1 MNDKEM
7 NDSKDIKEDKRSD
20 NEINEILKLFF
31 NKYSQDGN
39 EKLEE
44 LLINKIYSIDYTK
57 LILDK
62 ISAEPFIQYLTKDG
76 NSIKIYFFLF
86 KILKKAE
93 INLSD
98 NIYFEIIESIFKINL
113 KELNK
118 VNIIVEIIKGEK
130 IFMIEH
136 FSKLLNKIV
145 IQLLLKGE
153 INKRKEGYYL
163 DQVIKAGIGSL
174 FQKEYNNASI
184 NSSIINSNKKSNLEK
199 EISIC
204 ELNENFNRI
213 YYYLINRIKKENKQE
228 INILIISWFNFLE
241 SLPGK
246 DLTNHYYEIITKLL
260 IIIKSDNKEESE
272 LGELY
277 LKKIIKNIIS
287 SYNEKELDYIKDI
300 VELIIKSG
308 SNQNNINDNNLKLI
322 LFELLNSFL
331 EKFEFILDNE
341 KNNEQLIQKIPFELF
356 PEILNFILVTIINL
370 DKSSQTIETND
381 KLNMNPILKSNLIFS
396 NLMKKVKPKYFINKN
411 VENEISTFENV
422 INIDLL
428 NNLNEKSTN
437 LVFDWISQLYIS
449 ELFRNDEFLKNLII
463 TMKNL
468 KEYHL
473 KRIIGVMH
481 MIKVNSAE
489 FNKEI
494 IINKILKK
502 FDNKE
507 FVEKFGFYIL
517 NELSDESNKTMD
529 LIEIFKEIAKYL
541 DSNSDIIFNSNII
554 DMLTEYLIEEKKANK
569 VLEAL
574 NSDKKFFS
582 IIYKVFCFNPFDT
595 LVLLLLAK
603 HFELSYFFVLNLS
616 RMELESSDLI
626 ELSKAVQVFESFY
639 FIDVR
644 IQLLNPK
651 SNIYLTKTLY
661 AISLLL
667 PPGPALDALTYRLKC
682 LEMLYDFDEE
692 KKEKNFEHENN
703 YDINND
709 DSSKT
714 ISECEEFNS
723 SSNITEEKNF
733 SELLNYMDE
742 NEKELF
748 QKDIKD
754 YIFIFELQI
763 IKIKN
768 FMRKFK
774 IKNRSF
780 RQINT

>member
-20 NEINEILKLFF
+20 KEINEILKLFF

-213 YYYLINRIKKENKQE
+213 YYYLINRIKNENKQE

-449 ELFRNDEFLKNLII
+449 ELFKNDEFLKNLII

-529 LIEIFKEIAKYL
+529 LIKIFKEIAK
-541 DSNSDIIFNSNII
+541 
-554 DMLTEYLIEEKKANK
+554 
-569 VLEAL
+569 
-574 NSDKKFFS
+574 
-582 IIYKVFCFNPFDT
+582 
-595 LVLLLLAK
+595 
-603 HFELSYFFVLNLS
+603 
-616 RMELESSDLI
+616 
-626 ELSKAVQVFESFY
+626 
-639 FIDVR
+639 
-644 IQLLNPK
+644 
-651 SNIYLTKTLY
+651 
-661 AISLLL
+661 
-667 PPGPALDALTYRLKC
+667 
-682 LEMLYDFDEE
+682 
-692 KKEKNFEHENN
+692 
-703 YDINND
+703 
-709 DSSKT
+709 
-714 ISECEEFNS
+714 
-723 SSNITEEKNF
+723 
-733 SELLNYMDE
+733 
-742 NEKELF
+742 
-748 QKDIKD
+748 
-754 YIFIFELQI
+754 
-763 IKIKN
+763 
-768 FMRKFK
+768 
-774 IKNRSF
+774 
-780 RQINT
+780 

>member
-20 NEINEILKLFF
+20 KEINEILKLFF

-260 IIIKSDNKEESE
+260 IIIKSDSKEESE

-287 SYNEKELDYIKDI
+287 SFK
-300 VELIIKSG
+300 
-308 SNQNNINDNNLKLI
+308 NI
-322 LFELLNSFL
+322 
-331 EKFEFILDNE
+331 
-341 KNNEQLIQKIPFELF
+341 
-356 PEILNFILVTIINL
+356 
-370 DKSSQTIETND
+370 
-381 KLNMNPILKSNLIFS
+381 
-396 NLMKKVKPKYFINKN
+396 
-411 VENEISTFENV
+411 
-422 INIDLL
+422 
-428 NNLNEKSTN
+428 
-437 LVFDWISQLYIS
+437 
-449 ELFRNDEFLKNLII
+449 
-463 TMKNL
+463 
-468 KEYHL
+468 
-473 KRIIGVMH
+473 
-481 MIKVNSAE
+481 
-489 FNKEI
+489 
-494 IINKILKK
+494 
-502 FDNKE
+502 
-507 FVEKFGFYIL
+507 
-517 NELSDESNKTMD
+517 
-529 LIEIFKEIAKYL
+529 
-541 DSNSDIIFNSNII
+541 
-554 DMLTEYLIEEKKANK
+554 
-569 VLEAL
+569 
-574 NSDKKFFS
+574 
-582 IIYKVFCFNPFDT
+582 
-595 LVLLLLAK
+595 
-603 HFELSYFFVLNLS
+603 
-616 RMELESSDLI
+616 
-626 ELSKAVQVFESFY
+626 
-639 FIDVR
+639 
-644 IQLLNPK
+644 
-651 SNIYLTKTLY
+651 
-661 AISLLL
+661 
-667 PPGPALDALTYRLKC
+667 
-682 LEMLYDFDEE
+682 
-692 KKEKNFEHENN
+692 
-703 YDINND
+703 
-709 DSSKT
+709 
-714 ISECEEFNS
+714 
-723 SSNITEEKNF
+723 
-733 SELLNYMDE
+733 
-742 NEKELF
+742 
-748 QKDIKD
+748 
-754 YIFIFELQI
+754 
-763 IKIKN
+763 
-768 FMRKFK
+768 
-774 IKNRSF
+774 
-780 RQINT
+780 

>member
-20 NEINEILKLFF
+20 KEINEILKLFF

-213 YYYLINRIKKENKQE
+213 YYYLINRIKNENKQE

-260 IIIKSDNKEESE
+260 IIIKSDSKEESE

-422 INIDLL
+422 INID
-428 NNLNEKSTN
+428 
-437 LVFDWISQLYIS
+437 Y
-449 ELFRNDEFLKNLII
+449 
-463 TMKNL
+463 
-468 KEYHL
+468 
-473 KRIIGVMH
+473 
-481 MIKVNSAE
+481 
-489 FNKEI
+489 
-494 IINKILKK
+494 
-502 FDNKE
+502 
-507 FVEKFGFYIL
+507 
-517 NELSDESNKTMD
+517 
-529 LIEIFKEIAKYL
+529 
-541 DSNSDIIFNSNII
+541 
-554 DMLTEYLIEEKKANK
+554 
-569 VLEAL
+569 
-574 NSDKKFFS
+574 
-582 IIYKVFCFNPFDT
+582 
-595 LVLLLLAK
+595 
-603 HFELSYFFVLNLS
+603 
-616 RMELESSDLI
+616 
-626 ELSKAVQVFESFY
+626 
-639 FIDVR
+639 
-644 IQLLNPK
+644 
-651 SNIYLTKTLY
+651 
-661 AISLLL
+661 
-667 PPGPALDALTYRLKC
+667 
-682 LEMLYDFDEE
+682 
-692 KKEKNFEHENN
+692 
-703 YDINND
+703 
-709 DSSKT
+709 
-714 ISECEEFNS
+714 
-723 SSNITEEKNF
+723 
-733 SELLNYMDE
+733 
-742 NEKELF
+742 
-748 QKDIKD
+748 
-754 YIFIFELQI
+754 
-763 IKIKN
+763 
-768 FMRKFK
+768 
-774 IKNRSF
+774 
-780 RQINT
+780 